1 MDCLEF
7 VCLIRTHHSIQ
18 KNHSQHKLEKIS
30 EFIKTIDS
38 KLSNQIVSNLK
49 TAKKMI
55 KTKEEKIEI
64 LKNEILE
71 LNDDLTKLTED
82 LDEAMKFKK
91 DFDEMDLIEKLT

>member
-1 MDCLEF
+1 
-7 VCLIRTHHSIQ
+7 
-18 KNHSQHKLEKIS
+18 
-30 EFIKTIDS
+30 
-38 KLSNQIVSNLK
+38 
-49 TAKKMI
+49 MI

-91 DFDEMDLIEKLT
+91 DFDEMDLIEKLTYAQKIKMPKAPPMT

>member
-1 MDCLEF
+1 
-7 VCLIRTHHSIQ
+7 
-18 KNHSQHKLEKIS
+18 
-30 EFIKTIDS
+30 
-38 KLSNQIVSNLK
+38 
-49 TAKKMI
+49 MI